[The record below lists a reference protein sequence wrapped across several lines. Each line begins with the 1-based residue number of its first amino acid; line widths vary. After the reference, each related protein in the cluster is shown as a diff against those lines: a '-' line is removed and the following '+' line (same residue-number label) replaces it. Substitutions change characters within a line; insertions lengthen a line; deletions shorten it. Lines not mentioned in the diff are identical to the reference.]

1 MNQGLEILIAR
12 TKTHPQEFVGYELYN
27 DTIPKWVLMVQ
38 NFTRYAT
45 DEEKEAWQEAV
56 TDLNKWHENK
66 KRDDFTAEVMKELL
80 IREGLDDTKDL
91 VAGMIRFNQVLNH
104 HEKYDG
110 EKWVNLNMPL
120 TATLLSAGGGGGNG
134 GGYGGGNYPQGG
146 GGGSVIVKTPTGTH
160 TFTKN
165 GVVTVQGDEQVTW
178 LPKP

>member
-12 TKTHPQEFVGYELYN
+12 TKTHPEEFISN
-27 DTIPKWVLMVQ
+27 DLSNNLPKWVLMIQ
-38 NFTRYAT
+38 SFTRYAT
-45 DEEKEAWQEAV
+45 DEEKEAWQEAM

-66 KRDDFTAEVMKELL
+66 RRDDFTEAVMRELL
-80 IREGLDDTKDL
+80 VRDDYEAVRDDGVSLNSVSHPRPKQLITHASMTHDAL
-91 VAGMIRFNQVLNH
+91 TILAG
-104 HEKYDG
+104 
-110 EKWVNLNMPL
+110 
-120 TATLLSAGGGGGNG
+120 SGGGGGNS

-165 GVVTVQGDEQVTW
+165 GVVTVKGDEQVTW

>member
-12 TKTHPQEFVGYELYN
+12 TKTHPQEFIGHELYN

-45 DEEKEAWQEAV
+45 DEEKEAWQEAM

-66 KRDDFTAEVMKELL
+66 RRDDFTEAVMKELL

-104 HEKYDG
+104 HERYDG
-110 EKWVNLNMPL
+110 KKWVNLNQSL
-120 TATLLSAGGGGGNG
+120 TATIVGAGGGGGSSYAG
-134 GGYGGGNYPQGG
+134 S
-146 GGGSVIVKTPTGTH
+146 GGSVVIKTRTGTH
-160 TFTKN
+160 TFTK
-165 GVVTVQGDEQVTW
+165 
-178 LPKP
+178 P